1 MALAAFSCFL
11 ASAAASVDAL
21 AAAFSAGVC
30 FPDPD
35 PEPEPES
42 EPESEPALDP
52 EDWICR
58 LGLAKPW
65 SVAALPGFGLVDPP
79 EPATRTMP
87 TTRTATMPMVPAA
100 AARACLPGTGASP
113 TSHNIH
119 CLSACAQLFI
129 ELPLYGGIGIRQ
141 LGPMT
146 RTRPL
151 RW

>member
-42 EPESEPALDP
+42 EPVRARTRSGGLDLSVGIGEALV
-52 EDWICR
+52 CGGSAR
-58 LGLAKPW
+58 LRAGRSAGTGDENDAHHQNHHDADGAGRRRPRLLA
-65 SVAALPGFGLVDPP
+65 GQ
-79 EPATRTMP
+79 
-87 TTRTATMPMVPAA
+87 
-100 AARACLPGTGASP
+100 GASP
-113 TSHNIH
+113 TSHNNH

-129 ELPLYGGIGIRQ
+129 ELPLYGDIGIRQ
-141 LGPMT
+141 IGPMT